1 MVAWANHKVCS
12 DMRVNSQPTGNI
24 GTSAESWRLRIGT
37 SLAVRFAGTSWMVA
51 GVLFLAAGP
60 ALGADPLAESIQIQ
74 ESINQKGVKSQK
86 KIDKVSDETQQLLS
100 EYKLVLR
107 KTDSLRIYNEHL
119 QRMVDSQNR
128 EIASL
133 NRQLGE
139 IEETNRGVVPLMA
152 RMVDTLEQ
160 FIRLDVPFLEE
171 ERTRRIE
178 ELRAMM
184 DRADVT
190 VSEKYRRVMEAYQ
203 IETDY
208 GRTIEA
214 YRAGLDLGSGARTVD
229 FLRIGR
235 IALIYQTLDG
245 KEAGVWDNDSRSWKP
260 LSSDEYR
267 NAITQ
272 GLRIARKQA
281 APDLL
286 KLPVKAP
293 EVAK

>member
-1 MVAWANHKVCS
+1 MVTWANHKVCS
-12 DMRVNSQPTGNI
+12 DMRVNTQPTGST
-24 GTSAESWRLRIGT
+24 GSTATRRLRIGSSHAGRRAGASWVVLTALLLT
-37 SLAVRFAGTSWMVA
+37 SAPTWA
-51 GVLFLAAGP
+51 
-60 ALGADPLAESIQIQ
+60 ADPLKESIRIQ
-74 ESINQKGVKSQK
+74 ESINQEGAKSQK
-86 KIDKVSDETQQLLS
+86 KIDKVSDETQRLLS

-107 KTDSLRIYNEHL
+107 KTESLRIYNEHL

-160 FIRLDVPFLEE
+160 FIRLDVPFLKE

-214 YRAGLDLGSGARTVD
+214 YRAGLDLGNGARTVD

-260 LSSDEYR
+260 LDNNQYK